1 MCGQLCRKCR
11 LLDLSSRSKVI
22 FTCLCVCV
30 RTFLGLRSGRP
41 LRAEGARRLN
51 KALSTLVILPLAED
65 GLEAFELV
73 FEGHGWDGRSGS
85 PAESGG
91 TLKKVPRDRR
101 DLGIV
106 IGIVI
111 VPSHLWVPFGLQ
123 CLSAAAAAMP
133 SPSKVAPRTDDDIMD
148 EEAGR
153 ARIRLAEESKA
164 RKKAQAALLKKQNT
178 ANLDK
183 LKNQAAREDD
193 DMTDE
198 AAWKARAQLA
208 AQSKARREAEQAA
221 MKQREKEYKAK
232 MASIVVRSDDDIMD
246 EEAGKARIALAAE
259 SKAKKKAEKERLK
272 AENKAYFDLIKNVKP
287 RTDDD
292 LLDDAQVRFV
302 PPPICFVSC
311 SLPGSDCSVRSLHI
325 KWAYCNRACVP
336 WGS

>member
-1 MCGQLCRKCR
+1 
-11 LLDLSSRSKVI
+11 
-22 FTCLCVCV
+22 
-30 RTFLGLRSGRP
+30 
-41 LRAEGARRLN
+41 
-51 KALSTLVILPLAED
+51 
-65 GLEAFELV
+65 
-73 FEGHGWDGRSGS
+73 
-85 PAESGG
+85 
-91 TLKKVPRDRR
+91 
-101 DLGIV
+101 
-106 IGIVI
+106 
-111 VPSHLWVPFGLQ
+111 VPFGLQ

-292 LLDDAQVRFV
+292 LLDDAQEGGKK
-302 PPPICFVSC
+302 PPSMTAAAIASRYTP
-311 SLPGSDCSVRSLHI
+311 PKPKAASDFRDGHITDWERKMASRGEYMDDFPWSSWAAPEWHERSRASKAGTFNPLLAPPSPPSPKTHTR
-325 KWAYCNRACVP
+325 KWLDWHSDFA
-336 WGS
+336 SM